1 MKPSIF
7 LRNCFFL
14 SVCFIYAASCSKS
27 SASKNNSS
35 SINGAWQTS
44 VWGGANDTADI
55 TISTAAGTGTMI
67 YLSAGAT
74 ATGFSVNEM
83 IFANIAS
90 SANGTFTAVGE
101 YRYGQGGQNVGHANA
116 TLTLQS
122 NNTVLYVHYVEDAGT
137 GITPPDYYWQRK

>member
-1 MKPSIF
+1 MKTSIF
-7 LRNCFFL
+7 FGNCFFL
-14 SVCFIYAASCSKS
+14 SICFIYAASCSKS
-27 SASKNNSS
+27 SASKNNSA

-55 TISTAAGTGTMI
+55 TISTAAGTGTMN

-101 YRYGQGGQNVGHANA
+101 
-116 TLTLQS
+116 
-122 NNTVLYVHYVEDAGT
+122 
-137 GITPPDYYWQRK
+137 